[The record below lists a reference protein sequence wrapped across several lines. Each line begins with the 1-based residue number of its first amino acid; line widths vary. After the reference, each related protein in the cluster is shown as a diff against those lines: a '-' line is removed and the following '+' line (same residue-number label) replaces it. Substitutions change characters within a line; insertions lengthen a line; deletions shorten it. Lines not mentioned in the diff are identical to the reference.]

1 VISDKEVAVSENP
14 DGADNQQESLSSEER
29 RGWFLAGFV
38 EGEGSVHV
46 SIKRHPTLRLG
57 NYFQPEFFIYQHRVR
72 RELLEMAMEFFQVGR
87 IRPKPG
93 NPDVL
98 VYSVISRLAITEH
111 VLPFLRTY
119 MRYSARTS
127 DYETFGLV
135 VDLMNRGVHR
145 EPRGLA
151 RIARLAYSMNMK
163 GKQRRT
169 ALDEILD
176 RILRGHTPDTPGRG
190 EDMVR
195 SPWRHGELGGTETT

>member
-1 VISDKEVAVSENP
+1 MVSENP
-14 DGADNQQESLSSEER
+14 GGADNQQESLSSEER
-29 RGWFLAGFV
+29 RCWFLAGFV

-46 SIKRHPTLRLG
+46 SIKRHPTHPLG
-57 NYFQPEFFIYQHRVR
+57 YYFQPEFFIYQHRVR

-98 VYSVISRLAITEH
+98 VYSVISRAAITGH

-163 GKQRRT
+163 GKQRRV
-169 ALDEILD
+169 ALEQILD
-176 RILRGHTPDTPGRG
+176 RILRGHTPDTPGRS
-190 EDMVR
+190 EEMVR

>member
-1 VISDKEVAVSENP
+1 MVSENLG
-14 DGADNQQESLSSEER
+14 GADNQQESLSSEEQR
-29 RGWFLAGFV
+29 CWFLAGLV

-46 SIKRHPTLRLG
+46 SIKRHPAHRLG
-57 NYFQPEFFIYQHRVR
+57 YYVQPEFFIYQHRVR
-72 RELLEMAMEFFQVGR
+72 RELLELAMEFFQVGR

-98 VYSVISRLAITEH
+98 VYSVISRSALTGH

-119 MRYSARTS
+119 MRYSARTG

-163 GKQRRT
+163 GKQRRM
-169 ALDEILD
+169 ALDQCLD
-176 RILRGHTPDTPGRG
+176 RILRGHTPDTPGRS
-190 EDMVR
+190 EEMVR
-195 SPWRHGELGGTETT
+195 SPWRHGELGGTETS